1 VGAVRKLATVV
12 IVGLVALSTLMV
24 VYLAAEPDRRGNE
37 TSEQESTMLVRGTE
51 LYITYCLQ
59 CHGPAGFGSAG
70 RDGRIGGILNQDGLY
85 SEEEQTVMVEEGDL
99 NANLQSDDPVAR
111 SVTEDWIRF
120 RIAYGVPPDP
130 IAEAKVM
137 PAFANDLNV
146 EEMNALVYLIM
157 DGDWNYVYN
166 TIVRETGVHVA
177 EEECLENPDAE
188 YCDDVSQ
195 APPVYPTAPPAG
207 GNPNAESEEG
217 ATPEAS
223 DEGASDGATASEG
236 DAAGASE
243 SGQAAVTLEAQDIA
257 WSQTELTVKPGD
269 TIEMTNTGQ
278 LPHDFTVDELGIQ
291 EATPTNGDTVTIT
304 IPEDA
309 EAGEFEFYCSVPGHK
324 EAGMVGTLIIE
335 AP

>member
-12 IVGLVALSTLMV
+12 IIGLVALSTLMV
-24 VYLAAEPDRRGNE
+24 VYLAAEPDRRGSE
-37 TSEQESTMLVRGTE
+37 TSEQQSTMLVRGTE

-59 CHGPAGFGSAG
+59 CHGPAGLGAAG
-70 RDGRIGGILNQDGLY
+70 RDGRVGGILNQDAVIPEG
-85 SEEEQTVMVEEGDL
+85 EQGDL
-99 NANLQSDDPVAR
+99 NANFQSDDPVAR
-111 SVTEDWIRF
+111 SVAEDWIRF

-166 TIVRETGVHVA
+166 TIVHETGVHVA

-207 GNPNAESEEG
+207 GNPNAESDEA
-217 ATPEAS
+217 ATPESA
-223 DEGASDGATASEG
+223 DEGAADDAAASEG
-236 DAAGASE
+236 ESAAGASE
-243 SGQAAVTLEAQDIA
+243 GGEAAASLEAQDIA
-257 WSQTELTVKPGD
+257 WSQTELSVKPGD

-291 EATPTNGDTVTIT
+291 EVTPTNGDTVMIT